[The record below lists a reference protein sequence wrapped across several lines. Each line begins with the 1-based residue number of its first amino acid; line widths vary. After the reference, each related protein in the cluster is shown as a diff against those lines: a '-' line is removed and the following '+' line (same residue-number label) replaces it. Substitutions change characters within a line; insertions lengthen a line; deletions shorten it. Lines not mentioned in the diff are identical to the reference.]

1 MRVSGPVLAATATA
15 VAVYAYRTLRARRV
29 EQAFDARFG
38 SKRNAQGVIAGAESY
53 TLKGSDDRAVVLM
66 HGYNDSPQSMR
77 SPAEALQAAGWT
89 VYVPLLPG
97 HGRSLRA
104 FAASGADAW
113 INAAR
118 SAVAEAQLRHRVVAV
133 GGLSMGGALATII
146 AAEQP
151 TIAAAVLFAPFLVYS
166 RRLGAIAALWPLIAI
181 GARYLT
187 GGNASR
193 SLRDPAARE
202 KFIAYG
208 CSTPRLMWEVRQI
221 ARMARAALPKVRQP
235 VFIAQSSDDYRIS
248 AEDAQVAF
256 DLLGSVDKH
265 LHWTTGNGHV
275 ITMDYGHQAL
285 ADEAVRWITSRLPA
299 R

>member
-1 MRVSGPVLAATATA
+1 MRVSGPVLAATAAA